1 MTIKFFGN
9 LIAHKNNA
17 LVLGTSGH
25 GRGVHSW
32 DNLNACPKCGADRAW
47 AVGKDGERF
56 ESGAP
61 YKIKCLKCRYE
72 SASFDNWETCKEEW
86 NNNLNE

>member
-1 MTIKFFGN
+1 MKIKFWG
-9 LIAHKNNA
+9 IAGKKNA
-17 LVLGTSGH
+17 LVLGASGY
-25 GRGVHSW
+25 GRGFHPW
-32 DNLNACPKCGADRAW
+32 DNLNTCPKCGANRAW

-72 SASFDNWETCKEEW
+72 SASFDNWETCRKEW